1 MRPTMSANKG
11 GQKKDKRA
19 GSASAEPSM
28 RDWKVTIPTIANW
41 SGPSTSALV
50 ARKAKSPSR
59 NSGSTGRRAERTAAK
74 RKLWPM
80 RCGISGR
87 EFRIEAPSRKSADE
101 TAEWLG
107 LTLLDDYEQV
117 MAFDKRGWL

>member
-1 MRPTMSANKG
+1 MSANKG
-11 GQKKDKRA
+11 GQKKGKRV
-19 GSASAEPSM
+19 GSASAKPSM
-28 RDWKVTIPTIANW
+28 RDWKVIIPTIADW
-41 SGPSTSALV
+41 SGPSTSAS
-50 ARKAKSPSR
+50 APNKAKSPSR
-59 NSGSTGRRAERTAAK
+59 NSGSTGRRAERTDAK

-80 RCGISGR
+80 RCGVSGR

-117 MAFDKRGWL
+117 MAAA

>member
-1 MRPTMSANKG
+1 MSANKG
-11 GQKKDKRA
+11 GQKKDKRV
-19 GSASAEPSM
+19 GSASAKPSM

-41 SGPSTSALV
+41 SGPSTSAS
-50 ARKAKSPSR
+50 AERKAKSPSR
-59 NSGSTGRRAERTAAK
+59 NSGSTGKRAERIGAK

-80 RCGISGR
+80 RCGISGK
-87 EFRIEAPSRKSADE
+87 EYRIEAPSRKSADE

-117 MAFDKRGWL
+117 MAFDQRAWL

>member
-1 MRPTMSANKG
+1 MSANKG
-11 GQKKDKRA
+11 GQRKGKRA
-19 GSASAEPSM
+19 GSASAKPSTQ
-28 RDWKVTIPTIANW
+28 DWKVTIPTIADW
-41 SGPSTSALV
+41 SGPTTSASG
-50 ARKAKSPSR
+50 ARKVKSPSG
-59 NSGSTGRRAERTAAK
+59 NSGSTGKRAERIGAK

-117 MAFDKRGWL
+117 MAFDQRAWL